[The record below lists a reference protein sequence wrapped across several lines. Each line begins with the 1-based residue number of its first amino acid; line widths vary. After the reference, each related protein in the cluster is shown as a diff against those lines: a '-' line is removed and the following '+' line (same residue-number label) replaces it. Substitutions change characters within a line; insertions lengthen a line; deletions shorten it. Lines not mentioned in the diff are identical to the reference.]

1 MPLLTLEKV
10 SLAFG
15 HHTLL
20 DQVDLQLDSGERIGL
35 IGRNG
40 GGKSSLLRI
49 LAAENRPDDG
59 KIWRAPALRL
69 AYGSASLSDWE
80 RAELAAS
87 CALKLS
93 EERTEGEVFEEAR
106 SILAAAEKRQF
117 QEVFARPSEGSESTS
132 AADVLAHGL
141 VRKLGEYAGVMRNR
155 PRIPCRLIRSAA
167 RADREVRGGAGE
179 AFGRKS
185 CRGGSER

>member
-69 AYGSASLSDWE
+69 AYVPQE
-80 RAELAAS
+80 PEL
-87 CALKLS
+87 
-93 EERTEGEVFEEAR
+93 
-106 SILAAAEKRQF
+106 
-117 QEVFARPSEGSESTS
+117 
-132 AADVLAHGL
+132 D
-141 VRKLGEYAGVMRNR
+141 
-155 PRIPCRLIRSAA
+155 
-167 RADREVRGGAGE
+167 
-179 AFGRKS
+179 
-185 CRGGSER
+185 